1 MKNKFIKI
9 AEELKQDTITETK
22 ARTRLLGLF
31 RVSNSTCD
39 QIFVLTN

>member
-1 MKNKFIKI
+1 MKNEIIKI
-9 AEELKQDTITETK
+9 VEDLKQGTITDNE
-22 ARTRLLGLF
+22 ARNLLLGLF